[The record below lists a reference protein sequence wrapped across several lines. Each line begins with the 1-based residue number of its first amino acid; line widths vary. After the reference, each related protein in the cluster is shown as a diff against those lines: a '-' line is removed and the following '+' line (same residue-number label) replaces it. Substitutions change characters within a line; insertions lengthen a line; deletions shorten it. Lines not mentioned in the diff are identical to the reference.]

1 MKWGILIMNRKYTY
15 NERLWNEL
23 LEICNYD
30 LDEVKDTI
38 EFLKDKYDEEK
49 YYQDNKEDNKEEID
63 KATMDDIRYKEK
75 KEMEN

>member
-1 MKWGILIMNRKYTY
+1 MNRRYTY
-15 NERLWNEL
+15 NERLWDEL

-49 YYQDNKEDNKEEID
+49 YYQDNKEEID
-63 KATMDDIRYKEK
+63 KATMDDRKYKEK

>member
-1 MKWGILIMNRKYTY
+1 MNRKYTY
-15 NERLWNEL
+15 NERLWDEL
-23 LEICNYD
+23 LEICDYD
-30 LDEVKDTI
+30 LNEVKDTI

-49 YYQDNKEDNKEEID
+49 YYQDNKEEID

>member
-15 NERLWNEL
+15 NEWLWEEL
-23 LEICNYD
+23 LEICDYD
-30 LDEVKDTI
+30 LNEVKDTI

-49 YYQDNKEDNKEEID
+49 YYQDNKEEID

>member
-1 MKWGILIMNRKYTY
+1 MWGILTMNRKYTY
-15 NERLWNEL
+15 NERLWDEL

-49 YYQDNKEDNKEEID
+49 YYQDNKEDLVQAEL
-63 KATMDDIRYKEK
+63 DDRKYKEM